1 MQGIA
6 VTITL
11 VDNVYKHGFEQYKN
25 TNNKNCTLMQR
36 YRRMARLQTNEMKA
50 TPAIYVPVNYG
61 YNSHLIGWHWRHS
74 ALNAQTLAKIAWLDS
89 CARAGLLLPNMCRT
103 NTPGYQSLDARV
115 RVPHD

>member
-25 TNNKNCTLMQR
+25 TNKNCTLMQR

-50 TPAIYVPVNYG
+50 TPAITC
-61 YNSHLIGWHWRHS
+61 L
-74 ALNAQTLAKIAWLDS
+74 
-89 CARAGLLLPNMCRT
+89 
-103 NTPGYQSLDARV
+103 
-115 RVPHD
+115 

>member
-25 TNNKNCTLMQR
+25 TNKNCTLMQR
-36 YRRMARLQTNEMKA
+36 YRRMAGLQTREMKA
-50 TPAIYVPVNYG
+50 TPAIYVPVIYG
-61 YNSHLIGWHWRHS
+61 YNSHLIGWHRRHS

-89 CARAGLLLPNMCRT
+89 CARAGLLLLNTCRT
-103 NTPGYQSLDARV
+103 NTPGYQSLDV